1 MFKLLK
7 RNKNYKLIIGL
18 IIGFL
23 FSSSVV
29 VYAWYNDFAN
39 EVSYDPSN
47 TWLDSTTVQDALDEL
62 ARQKGCPM
70 GYSCY
75 TKKSTLSLGDYISYT
90 PSKTS
95 YTTDTAYTGYTST
108 QTINPSELNLWRVL
122 SINGDGTVDLISENV
137 SSVAVFF
144 RGQTGYQN
152 LVGYLNVLA
161 SQYETPGITVG
172 SRHFGYNGQTE
183 FITDT
188 TYFVNPAPW
197 TCTTNGASGNC
208 TPDPDDYEAYGGG
221 DTLYTTDYDLVNTVL
236 GTRVAKEVG
245 TSTATDYW
253 MASRYYNLSSATY
266 YRWSGRYVAA
276 SGSNSNNY
284 LYYWSSGSFY
294 TRNDRDAIRPIVT
307 LASTLS
313 YSGVGNKD
321 YPMEIVG

>member
-7 RNKNYKLIIGL
+7 KNKNYKLIIGL
-18 IIGFL
+18 IIGFIL
-23 FSSSVV
+23 SSSVV

-47 TWLDSTTVQDALDEL
+47 TWLHSTTVQGALDEL
-62 ARQKGCPM
+62 AKQKGCPI
-70 GYSCY
+70 GYLCY
-75 TKKSTLSLGDYISYT
+75 TKKSTLALGDYVSYT

-95 YTTDTAYTGYTST
+95 YTTDMTYTGYTST
-108 QTINPSELNLWRVL
+108 QAINPSELNLWRVL

-137 SSVAVFF
+137 SSVDIDF

-197 TCTTNGASGNC
+197 TCSTGATC
-208 TPDPDDYEAYGGG
+208 TPDPDDYETYGGG
-221 DTLYTTDYDLVNTVL
+221 DTMYLNDYNLVYNVL
-236 GTRVAKEVG
+236 GSRVATNPSG
-245 TSTATDYW
+245 TATAYW
-253 MASRYYNLSSATY
+253 MASRYYNYSSATVY
-266 YRWSGRYVAA
+266 SWDGRIMSS
-276 SGSNSNNY
+276 SGSNSSLR
-284 LYYWSSGSFY
+284 LYYYYGSSFLTYSMN
-294 TRNDRDAIRPIVT
+294 TAIRPIVT
-307 LASTLS
+307 LASGLS
-313 YSGVGNKD
+313 YSGLGTKE
-321 YPMEIVG
+321 YPMEITV